1 MNAGIQTEGCF
12 EMRRRSPSRGG
23 RNTNTAVT
31 VTVTRVGRSPETD
44 TRLAESA
51 VLDFIVGEVVGELRF
66 SRRFV

>member
-12 EMRRRSPSRGG
+12 EMRRRSPSIG

-51 VLDFIVGEVVGELRF
+51 VLVFIVGEVVGELRF
-66 SRRFV
+66 SRRIV